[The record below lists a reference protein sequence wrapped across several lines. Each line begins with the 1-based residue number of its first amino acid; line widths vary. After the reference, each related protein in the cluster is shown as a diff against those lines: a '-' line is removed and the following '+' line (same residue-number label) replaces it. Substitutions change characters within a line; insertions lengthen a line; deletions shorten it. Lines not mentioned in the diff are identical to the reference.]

1 MDLTPLETMTG
12 EFFLRE
18 NAGDRS
24 YFEVRLASHMSMR
37 RSNGILVDRAQFL
50 SDMKPGGDRER
61 VSIGSTTLLGS
72 ERACVDFQVRSG
84 GKIVDNLL
92 VFVRQANS
100 PEGWVL
106 LAWANEP
113 VKTN

>member
-1 MDLTPLETMTG
+1 MDLTPLETMTR
-12 EFFLRE
+12 EFLLRE

-37 RSNGILVDRAQFL
+37 RSNGIIVDRAQFL

-72 ERACVDFQVRSG
+72 ERACVNFQVRSG
-84 GKIVDNLL
+84 ERLSTISLSS
-92 VFVRQANS
+92 FVRLTRLRD
-100 PEGWVL
+100 GVL